1 MTQPRALRRNLPP
14 AIPDDVDAPGLCKAR
29 GVATLPARVNWSEAD
44 PTYDL
49 DDRRQRALVYEQVL
63 TEGTAEDVR
72 RFIVV
77 DELIELW
84 DELVLPAAVSTAWI
98 AWLREHRGV
107 EVHDWR
113 DRASSVPRGTT
124 A

>member
-1 MTQPRALRRNLPP
+1 MTQPHALRRDLPP
-14 AIPDDVDAPGLCKAR
+14 EIPDDVDAPGLSKAR
-29 GVATLPARVNWSEAD
+29 GVTTLPVRVNWSEAD

-63 TEGTAEDVR
+63 TEGTADDVR

-107 EVHDWR
+107 EARDWR
-113 DRASSVPRGTT
+113 DRASSVPRRTT